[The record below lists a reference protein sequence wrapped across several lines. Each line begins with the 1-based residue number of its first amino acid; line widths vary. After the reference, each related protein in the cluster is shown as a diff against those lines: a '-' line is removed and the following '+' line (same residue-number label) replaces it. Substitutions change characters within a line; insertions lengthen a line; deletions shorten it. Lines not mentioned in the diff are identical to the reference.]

1 MIPFIGG
8 ARINA
13 ARRKQVKPAAQA

>member
-8 ARINA
+8 GRINA
-13 ARRKQVKPAAQA
+13 ARRNQVKRTAQA